1 MIGGVGHGRR
11 VPDDGHGELGTVGDL
26 LEEGVDLRRIPLE
39 IAARLVTGSDSNDTG
54 FVGAFL
60 RRSKLA
66 HPKPLW
72 AGDRKLT

>member
-1 MIGGVGHGRR
+1 MIGGGGVGHGRR

-39 IAARLVTGSDSNDTG
+39 IAARLVTAWDPTLMIQ
-54 FVGAFL
+54 FL